1 MATPKLLLD
10 AVGTW
15 SGSSE
20 LHLSWLPE
28 GERVLKSNST
38 LRVETDRHNAF
49 AQLTYTWTHDA
60 EEQDGTILVASDESG
75 IASAGWSDSWHQS
88 SAVMA
93 LKGEAR
99 ATVNLNGHYS
109 VEGHPDWGWR
119 IQLSMSGSSLVLEMF
134 NISPEGEEEWAV
146 RGTYQRT

>member
-15 SGSSE
+15 SGNSE

-38 LRVETDRHNAF
+38 LRVQSDRHNAF
-49 AQLTYTWTHDA
+49 AQLHYTWVHDG
-60 EEQDGTILVASDESG
+60 EEQDGSILIAADENG
-75 IASAGWSDSWHQS
+75 ATTAGWSDSWHQS

-93 LKGEAR
+93 LNGEAR
-99 ATVNLNGHYS
+99 ATVNLRGHYS

-119 IQLSMSGSSLVLEMF
+119 IQLSMSGSSVVLEMF
-134 NISPEGEEEWAV
+134 NVSPEGAEEWAV